1 VAALSTLAITC
12 TCQNTGGGDKAIT
25 VDITSCYFLG
35 SGTVTG
41 VTGVMPGKKIVLAS
55 ILELGAKHNV
65 SDGVDTPVFTQTEP
79 SFGTLTKGA
88 PATSARVIFFSS
100 NGTIADCFSTL
111 LFNTAF

>member
-1 VAALSTLAITC
+1 VFFFRFGHRYWGYARQKNL
-12 TCQNTGGGDKAIT
+12 
-25 VDITSCYFLG
+25 
-35 SGTVTG
+35 
-41 VTGVMPGKKIVLAS
+41 LAS

-111 LFNTAF
+111 LFNAAF